1 MSENSNKEVETF
13 EDEIQNE
20 PLEENAD
27 AKDNNIE
34 VSYSE
39 EQIDENE
46 EIENEK
52 FKKLES
58 DLKSEK
64 DKYLRLFAEYDN
76 YRKRTSKEKM
86 ESYGDATAK
95 TISEILPIIDNFE
108 RAIEVPCSDE
118 NYQKGIEMI
127 FSQLMDIIKKI
138 GVQEIESLNKPFDPS
153 LHNAIKQVENEELE
167 SNIVC
172 EVFQKGYKL
181 GDRVIRYAMVSVN
194 N

>member
-1 MSENSNKEVETF
+1 MSENSNKEIETF

-20 PLEENAD
+20 HLDEISET
-27 AKDNNIE
+27 KDNNTE
-34 VSYSE
+34 VPYSQE
-39 EQIDENE
+39 KTDENE
-46 EIENEK
+46 SIENEK
-52 FKKLES
+52 IKKLES
-58 DLKSEK
+58 DLNSEK

-76 YRKRTSKEKM
+76 YRKRTSKEKL

-95 TISEILPIIDNFE
+95 TISEILPILDNFE

-138 GVQEIESLNKPFDPS
+138 GVQEIESLNKPFDPN

-172 EVFQKGYKL
+172 DVFQKGYKL
-181 GDRVIRYAMVSVN
+181 GDRVIRHAMVSVN

>member
-138 GVQEIESLNKPFDPS
+138 GVQEIESLNKPFDPN

-172 EVFQKGYKL
+172 DVFQKGYKL
-181 GDRVIRYAMVSVN
+181 GDRVIRHAMVSVN

>member
-127 FSQLMDIIKKI
+127 FSQLLDIIKKI
-138 GVQEIESLNKPFDPS
+138 GVQEIESLNKPFDPN

-172 EVFQKGYKL
+172 DVFQKGYKL
-181 GDRVIRYAMVSVN
+181 GDRVIRHAMVSVN

>member
-181 GDRVIRYAMVSVN
+181 GDRVIRHAMVSVN

>member
-138 GVQEIESLNKPFDPS
+138 GVQEIEALNKPFDPN

-181 GDRVIRYAMVSVN
+181 GDRVIRHAMVSVN

>member
-172 EVFQKGYKL
+172 DVFQKGYKL
-181 GDRVIRYAMVSVN
+181 GDRVIRHAMVSVN

>member
-1 MSENSNKEVETF
+1 
-13 EDEIQNE
+13 
-20 PLEENAD
+20 
-27 AKDNNIE
+27 
-34 VSYSE
+34 
-39 EQIDENE
+39 
-46 EIENEK
+46 
-52 FKKLES
+52 
-58 DLKSEK
+58 
-64 DKYLRLFAEYDN
+64 
-76 YRKRTSKEKM
+76 M

-138 GVQEIESLNKPFDPS
+138 GVQEIESLNKPFDPN

-172 EVFQKGYKL
+172 DVFQKGYKL
-181 GDRVIRYAMVSVN
+181 GDRVIRHAMVSVN

>member
-138 GVQEIESLNKPFDPS
+138 GVQEIESLNKPFDPN

-181 GDRVIRYAMVSVN
+181 GDRVIRHAMVSVN

>member
-20 PLEENAD
+20 PLEENPD
-27 AKDNNIE
+27 IKDNDIE
-34 VSYSE
+34 VSSNE
-39 EQIDENE
+39 EKINENE
-46 EIENEK
+46 EFENEK
-52 FKKLES
+52 VKKLES

-64 DKYLRLFAEYDN
+64 DNYLRLLAEYDN
-76 YRKRTSKEKM
+76 YRKRTSKEKL

-95 TISEILPIIDNFE
+95 TILEILPIIDNFE

-138 GVQEIESLNKPFDPS
+138 GVQEIEALNKPFDPN
-153 LHNAIKQVENEELE
+153 LHNAIKQVENEEFE
-167 SNIVC
+167 SNVIC
-172 EVFQKGYKL
+172 DVFQKGYKL
-181 GDRVIRYAMVSVN
+181 GDRVIRHAMVSVN

>member
-138 GVQEIESLNKPFDPS
+138 GIQEIESLNKPFDPN

-172 EVFQKGYKL
+172 DVFQKGYKL
-181 GDRVIRYAMVSVN
+181 GDRVIRHAMVSVN